1 MSMARYISI
10 AIASAVRALRRLA
23 SRGIQGAQ
31 AAVAVGLEW
40 THAKFI
46 GQGEEPGNSSVRSV

>member
-10 AIASAVRALRRLA
+10 I
-23 SRGIQGAQ
+23 SRVPCGPAPTGQSWHTGAQ

-46 GQGEEPGNSSVRSV
+46 GQESPGNSSVRSV